1 MESSFDAAFQL
12 TCGKQPLLI
21 SLPHD
26 GTEIPPAIAA
36 RMQPWASAVADT
48 DWHVGRFYQPLA
60 QALGA
65 SLIRPRWSRYVIDLN
80 RPADGKPL
88 YPGRTETGLLPL
100 VGFDGRALYLEGQQ
114 PDEAEQQGRV
124 EAYWRPYHQA
134 LAAELTRLRQF
145 HDRVLLWEGHSI
157 RSVCPMFFEGTLSDF
172 NLGTADGAS
181 ASGQLLAKLC
191 AELDQQDGYRW
202 VANGRFKGGYIT
214 RQYGQPETGIH
225 AVQMEMTQACY
236 MDERPPFPWDAERAA
251 PAQQVVAKLLEVA
264 LGWIS
269 ESAG

>member
-1 MESSFDAAFQL
+1 MNPVEVVEGSSPVVLGFPHTGTHVPPEMFERL
-12 TCGKQPLLI
+12 TPLGQTL
-21 SLPHD
+21 S
-26 GTEIPPAIAA
+26 
-36 RMQPWASAVADT
+36 DT
-48 DWHVGRFYQPLA
+48 DRHVDRLYADLLP
-60 QALGA
+60 GA
-65 SLIRPRWSRYVIDLN
+65 TTVRATFHRYVIDAN
-80 RPADGKPL
+80 RDPSGASL
-88 YPGRTETGLLPL
+88 YPGQNTTGLCPL